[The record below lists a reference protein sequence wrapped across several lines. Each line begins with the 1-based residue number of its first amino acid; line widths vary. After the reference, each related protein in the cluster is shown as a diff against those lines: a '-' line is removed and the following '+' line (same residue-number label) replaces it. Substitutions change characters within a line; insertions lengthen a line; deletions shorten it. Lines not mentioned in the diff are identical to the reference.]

1 MKKFFTVV
9 STLLAIFGLAAISAC
24 APAQPAQ
31 EVTVRVAVIPVLD
44 VLPIVVAK
52 EEGLFEKHGVNVE
65 LISVSSAPERDQL
78 ISAGQADAMVNEL
91 ISVMLL
97 NQESLQVQAVRYAR
111 TATADQALFSILAS
125 GGSGITD
132 AQGLKNVPVAMSQ
145 ATIIEYLT
153 ERLLQSQGLAAD
165 EIETI
170 AVPKIPDRMTLLA
183 SGELQAALLP
193 EPFTT
198 LAKQQGAVLA
208 LDDTVT
214 PDLSFSVI
222 SMRKALIDEHPDQVK
237 AFLAAVEDAVEL
249 INADPQKYSALMV
262 EQQMVPAPIADSFQV
277 PTYPTKGVPTQAQ
290 FDDQLAWVQEKG
302 YLPGDAVYADNVN
315 GSLLP

>member
-9 STLLAIFGLAAISAC
+9 STFLAIFGLLAISAC

-153 ERLLQSQGLAAD
+153 ERLLQSQGLTAD

-208 LDDTVT
+208 LDDTVI
-214 PDLSFSVI
+214 PDLAFSVI

-237 AFLAAVEDAVEL
+237 AFLAAIEDAVEL

-290 FDDQLAWVQEKG
+290 FDDQLAWVKEKG
-302 YLPGDAVYADNVN
+302 YLSGDAVYADNVN

>member
-9 STLLAIFGLAAISAC
+9 STFLAIFGLLAISAC

-153 ERLLQSQGLAAD
+153 ERLLQSQGLTAD

-208 LDDTVT
+208 LDDTVI
-214 PDLSFSVI
+214 PDLAFSVI

-237 AFLAAVEDAVEL
+237 AFLAAIEDAVEL

-290 FDDQLAWVQEKG
+290 FDDQLAWVKEKS
-302 YLPGDAVYADNVN
+302 YLSGDAVYADNVN